1 MDLVRK
7 GRPTLLLA
15 VTGIAFGTVAPA
27 GAEDPVSAPTA
38 CGQIREDKAGDQV
51 IYPTPFVGLTAQAM
65 KGPDN
70 MDARRYWFA
79 LDKTA
84 DGKPR
89 VTVNIQ
95 VTNLNN
101 DVAPEVRLGNVRYM
115 VEMTTT
121 GDVGWVAAFNKKG
134 TWSFAYGAA
143 QRVPAS
149 VPQAGGTSV
158 LLMETA
164 TTGRLFP
171 GPDGVIQIDVPLD
184 PALIRDG
191 LVFKGSYL
199 DIYPDSGNSYYSDR
213 LPDDG
218 VAADMKAT
226 ECTVAPTPSPEATP
240 TASAEPTATPPSDP
254 PQQAPQPRPAPQP
267 QPAPHQ
273 SVARQPLT
281 KLPIKAAASLGSAT
295 KARKGVRVK
304 VSSTRTITDLV
315 VQVRKGK
322 TVIAAGR
329 MKRLNGTASLQ
340 LKVKTGRLKAGKYR
354 LEAIGLVDGESLR
367 YSRAVGLKK

>member
-1 MDLVRK
+1 MDVVRK
-7 GRPTLLLA
+7 GRPALLLA

-51 IYPTPFVGLTAQAM
+51 IFPTPFVGLTAQAM

-70 MDARRYWFA
+70 MDGRRYWFA

-89 VTVNIQ
+89 VTANIQ

-101 DVAPEVRLGNVRYM
+101 DVAPEVPLGNVRYM
-115 VEMTTT
+115 VEMATT

-134 TWSFAYGAA
+134 AWSFAYGAA

-149 VPQAGGTSV
+149 VPQAGGTSL

-184 PALIRDG
+184 PALITDG

-199 DIYPDSGNSYYSDR
+199 DIYPDSGTSYYSDR
-213 LPDDG
+213 VPDDG
-218 VAADMKAT
+218 AAADMKAT
-226 ECTVAPTPSPEATP
+226 DCTASPEATP
-240 TASAEPTATPPSDP
+240 TASAEPTATPAPDP
-254 PQQAPQPRPAPQP
+254 PQQAPQPQPQPEP

-273 SVARQPLT
+273 PVARQPLT
-281 KLPIKAAASLGSAT
+281 TLPIKAGASLGSVR
-295 KARKGVRVK
+295 KARKGVKVK

-329 MKRLNGTASLQ
+329 MKSLNGTALLQ
-340 LKVKTGRLKAGKYR
+340 LKVKTAKLKAGKYR

-367 YSRAVGLKK
+367 YSRAVGFKK